1 MALSE
6 NMLMVYYVYISCIN
20 ILFIADKI
28 ADKNIDKN
36 FNKNADKNIDIQ
48 IYRNFVKI
56 LVNLILINFLLLHIL
71 MTQELLCHILF
82 HSRRY
87 SRLLFKLND
96 KFYSKIEDYAIELHQ
111 TTCLTKFYLLQ
122 GNLTKLSYIPKICL
136 KFVNLKHK
144 YIALAMV

>member
-1 MALSE
+1 
-6 NMLMVYYVYISCIN
+6 
-20 ILFIADKI
+20 
-28 ADKNIDKN
+28 
-36 FNKNADKNIDIQ
+36 
-48 IYRNFVKI
+48 
-56 LVNLILINFLLLHIL
+56 

-111 TTCLTKFYLLQ
+111 TTCLTKFSLLQ

-136 KFVNLKHK
+136 KFVNLNHK
-144 YIALAMV
+144 YIVLARVCITNTCFSHNYMKKSSIISLMFFSIPNYLLCIKKINFD